1 MKYRY
6 IIFDFDGVLVET
18 NDIRFDGFHSLFK
31 SHNKDLVN
39 DLIQYA
45 RLNGG
50 KSRYDKIKYF
60 FENILNETISKDKVY
75 ELALQYSQLVEQ
87 KVIDALPVRGSTE
100 FLSQYQSEFC
110 FAIVSGS
117 DQDEL
122 RDVCKARGIDHF
134 FIEILGSPLSKSLN
148 ISQLLSKKRWK
159 KELCVY
165 LGDSLDDLETAKMNG
180 IDFIGRN
187 SGLVDW
193 GTIGNVIFID
203 DLVQLPMCL
212 K

>member
-60 FENILNETISKDKVY
+60 FENILNETISKDKIY
-75 ELALQYSQLVEQ
+75 ELALQYSQLVKQ
-87 KVIDALPVRGSTE
+87 RVIDALPVRGSTE

>member
-1 MKYRY
+1 MKYKH
-6 IIFDFDGVLVET
+6 IIFDFDGVLAET
-18 NDIRFDGFHSLFK
+18 NDIRFDGFRSLFK
-31 SHNKDLVN
+31 NHNEDLVN
-39 DLIQYA
+39 TLIKYA

-50 KSRYDKIKYF
+50 KSRYDKIRYF
-60 FENILNETISKDKVY
+60 FENIINEAISKDKIY
-75 ELALQYSQLVEQ
+75 ELALQYSQLVKQ

-100 FLSQYQSEFC
+100 FLSQYQKEFC

-148 ISQLLSKKRWK
+148 ISQLLPKKGWK

-165 LGDSLDDLETAKMNG
+165 IGDSPDDLEAAKMNG

-193 GTIGNVIFID
+193 QTIKNVIFITD
-203 DLVQLPMCL
+203 MVQLPMCL

>member
-1 MKYRY
+1 MKYKN
-6 IIFDFDGVLVET
+6 IIFDFDGVLAET
-18 NDIRFDGFHSLFK
+18 NNIRFDGFRLLFK
-31 SHNKDLVN
+31 NHNEDLVN
-39 DLIQYA
+39 TLIKYA

-60 FENILNETISKDKVY
+60 FENIINETISKDEIY
-75 ELALQYSQLVEQ
+75 ELALQYSQLIKQ

-100 FLSQYQSEFC
+100 FLSQYQKEFC

-122 RDVCKARGIDHF
+122 RDVCNARGIGHF

-148 ISQLLSKKRWK
+148 ISQLLAKKGWK

-165 LGDSLDDLETAKMNG
+165 IGDSLDDLETAKMNG

-193 GTIGNVIFID
+193 QTIKNVIFLP
-203 DLVQLPMCL
+203 DLVQLPICL

>member
-1 MKYRY
+1 MKYRH
-6 IIFDFDGVLVET
+6 IIFDFDGVLAET
-18 NDIRFDGFHSLFK
+18 NNIRFDGFYSLFK
-31 SHNKDLVN
+31 NHNKNSVN

-60 FENILNETISKDKVY
+60 FENILNEEISKEKVY
-75 ELALQYSQLVEQ
+75 ELALQYSQLVRQ

-122 RDVCKARGIDHF
+122 RDVCKARRIDHF

-148 ISQLLSKKRWK
+148 ISQLLSKKGWK
-159 KELCVY
+159 RELCVY
-165 LGDSLDDLETAKMNG
+165 IGDSLDDLETAKMNG

-187 SGLVDW
+187 SDLVDW
-193 GTIGNVIFID
+193 GTIRNVVFID
-203 DLVQLPMCL
+203 DMVQLPMYI

>member
-1 MKYRY
+1 
-6 IIFDFDGVLVET
+6 
-18 NDIRFDGFHSLFK
+18 
-31 SHNKDLVN
+31 
-39 DLIQYA
+39 
-45 RLNGG
+45 
-50 KSRYDKIKYF
+50 
-60 FENILNETISKDKVY
+60 
-75 ELALQYSQLVEQ
+75 LQYSQLVKQ
-87 KVIDALPVRGSTE
+87 RVIDALPVLGSLE
-100 FLSQYQSEFC
+100 FLSQYQEEFC
-110 FAIVSGS
+110 FAIISGS

>member
-1 MKYRY
+1 MKYKY
-6 IIFDFDGVLVET
+6 IIFDFDGVLAET

-31 SHNKDLVN
+31 NHNEDLVD

-60 FENILNETISKDKVY
+60 FENILNETISNDKIY
-75 ELALQYSQLVEQ
+75 ELALQYSQLVKQ
-87 KVIDALPVRGSTE
+87 KVIYALPVRGSTE
-100 FLSQYQSEFC
+100 FLARYQSEFS

-117 DQDEL
+117 DQNEL
-122 RDVCKARGIDHF
+122 RDVCRARGIDRF
-134 FIEILGSPLSKSLN
+134 FVEILGSPLSKSSN
-148 ISQLLSKKRWK
+148 ISHLVSKKEWK
-159 KELCVY
+159 NELCVY
-165 LGDSLDDLETAKMNG
+165 VGDSLDDLETAKMNG

-193 GTIGNVIFID
+193 GTIRNVIFID
-203 DLVQLPMCL
+203 DIVQLPTHL